1 MAKQE
6 KSAAELYREERKAR
20 LAKAAKQNA
29 KGKKSVSVGR
39 RGQSVISI
47 VVVAAII
54 IGIVSIV
61 LNSFGIFNRG
71 KNIMEVGGED
81 VDQYEVVYY
90 ASQTYQMYAQ
100 YAMYGYLNDFAVDVQ
115 PDEQPYPGEIEGIE
129 NPTYADF
136 FIYTAKEQV
145 RSVKALVKYAEQNG
159 ITLDASELASVQSQ
173 IAEMK
178 QTADSYGYGYPNFLR
193 SEYGYGK
200 GMTPKLYEK
209 ILTEAALAQKVSTV
223 KNDEFTAIYTDEK
236 LEEIYLEE
244 ITSYG
249 VVSYRAYTVK
259 ALAPEKDAELD
270 FETAKANAEIL
281 AAAESEEAFLL
292 AVSELEKALENE
304 KYADYITDNTLTLK
318 EDATYTSLSTA
329 GDVLVEEA
337 AVPEEDAEAETE
349 EAVEDEEA
357 KEDEAEDKKE
367 EEKLAVCDWLFDE
380 ERKAGD
386 TCIAEKTAT
395 GYTVFMVHET
405 VHKIATEYTYDV
417 RHILIQFPDEEEHDH
432 EGEEAEVPETA
443 EGEEATE
450 GTEAE
455 TEAEAEKE
463 EPRVPE
469 LIDTTKYKDANIYID
484 VDLETTKDAQLYME
498 AQDILV
504 EYLDGDR
511 TEEAF
516 GELAKEYS
524 ADGNAQQ
531 GGIYEAVEEGTMV
544 AEFEGWALAE
554 GREAGDVGI
563 VETSYGYHI
572 MYFIA
577 KDEATSW
584 SSIIKAEKVDEDNN
598 EFNDEL
604 LETYPIENYKAKYEK
619 NIKKELKEVARVTK
633 NNYATYF

>member
-54 IGIVSIV
+54 IGIASIV

-71 KNIMEVGGED
+71 KNIMKVGGED

-318 EDATYTSLSTA
+318 EDASFTSLATA
-329 GDVLVEEA
+329 GNVLVEEEAVEEA
-337 AVPEEDAEAETE
+337 AEEDAEAETE
-349 EAVEDEEA
+349 ES
-357 KEDEAEDKKE
+357 EDKSE
-367 EEKLAVCDWLFDE
+367 EEKLTVADWLFDA

-417 RHILIQFPDEEEHDH
+417 RHILIKFPDEEEHDHDH

-469 LIDTTKYKDANIYID
+469 LLDTTKYKDANIYID

-504 EYLDGDR
+504 EYLEGDM
-511 TEEAF
+511 TEESF

-531 GGIYEAVEEGTMV
+531 GGIYEAVEEGRMV

-563 VETSYGYHI
+563 VETEFGYHI

-584 SSIIKAEKVDEDNN
+584 SSAIKAEKVDEDNH
-598 EFNDEL
+598 EFEEEL